1 MYFSKFI
8 LLFIISF
15 LIFSCA
21 VQRPPS
27 GGPVD
32 RIPPEIITS
41 EPVSGALNIPV
52 TLNKIK
58 IVFSERM
65 KQSTVRNNLF
75 ISPPVKFSTDWKKGR
90 ILIVSLEDS
99 LKPQQTYVLSV
110 GSGLQDMH
118 NNKMT
123 HSFTLAFSTG
133 DTIDQGQISGRIYGL
148 KRSETFYVFAYLI
161 NDSIRFNPFKN
172 KPDYVT
178 LTGDKGDYILGYLKS
193 GKYRVVGV
201 EDRNHNLL
209 LDAIMERFALS
220 FRDVALHDS
229 LNRFRGL
236 NMQLAKLDTIPPIL
250 TAARARYQ
258 DLLVLRFSEPL
269 ALDSLTEISI
279 ADSLT
284 NQPLRIK
291 ALAKAPKHDSWLE
304 LVTAAMDSSR
314 IYRVKCQ
321 NLADSSGNRNPDTL
335 ITYFMSTTKKDTGIF
350 KLLRHLPKDSAKNV
364 RPETSVVF
372 EFNQPVDGQ
381 QIKNNYRLQN
391 KTGKPVPGQWR
402 IKNLYHIEYHP
413 NKPLK
418 PDQTYQ
424 SILNLKG
431 LKSYFGKTTKDSV
444 SSHVFTI
451 ISQKELGEISGTI
464 QPAISLNHPLI
475 LNVRSVRGKRFYKS
489 LTIRK
494 KHSFKFDYLPEGSY
508 KIDGFIDLN
517 ENGKLD
523 HGSLLPFK
531 FCEPFEFM
539 QDTIKVR
546 KRWETS
552 GVIFTLPPITEIA
565 K

>member
-1 MYFSKFI
+1 MFSNNLIRLFI
-8 LLFIISF
+8 LF
-15 LIFSCA
+15 LLFSCA

-32 RIPPEIITS
+32 RIPPDI
-41 EPVSGALNIPV
+41 VSSNPLPGVLNVPT
-52 TLNKIK
+52 TLNQLKI
-58 IVFSERM
+58 IFSERM
-65 KQSTVRNNLF
+65 KQSTIRNNLF
-75 ISPPVKFSTDWKKGR
+75 VSPPLKFKNRWEKGR
-90 ILIVSLEDS
+90 ILIIDLVDT
-99 LKPQQTYVLSV
+99 LKPQRTYVLSV

-118 NNKMT
+118 NNKMA

-133 DTIDQGQISGRIYGL
+133 DTIDQGKISGRIYGL
-148 KRSETFYVFAYLI
+148 KRSETFYIFAYLL
-161 NDSIRFNPFKN
+161 NDSTLFNPFKN

-178 LTGDKGDYILGYLKS
+178 LTGDNGDYTLGYLKN
-193 GKYRVVGV
+193 GKYRVMGV

-236 NMQLAKLDTIPPIL
+236 DMQLAKLDTIPPML

-258 DLLVLRFSEPL
+258 NLLVLRFSEPL
-269 ALDSLTEISI
+269 ALDSLTRISI

-284 NQPLRIK
+284 NQPLSIK
-291 ALAKAPKHDSWLE
+291 TLAKAPKHDSWLE
-304 LVTAAMDSSR
+304 LITAPMDSNR
-314 IYRVKCQ
+314 IYRVKCL
-321 NLADSSGNRNPDTL
+321 NLADSSHNRNPDTL
-335 ITYFMSTTKKDTGIF
+335 ITYFMGTVKKDTSTF

-364 RPETSVVF
+364 RPESSVFF
-372 EFNQPVDGQ
+372 EFNQPVNWQ
-381 QIKNNYRLQN
+381 QVKANYHLQTKMG
-391 KTGKPVPGQWR
+391 KTMSGFWQ
-402 IKNLYHIEYHP
+402 IKNLYQAGFHP
-413 NKPLK
+413 YNPLQPDHTYRSVLNFKP
-418 PDQTYQ
+418 
-424 SILNLKG
+424 I
-431 LKSYFGKTTKDSV
+431 KSYFGKTAKDSI

-464 QPAISLNHPLI
+464 QPAINLKHPLI
-475 LNVRSVRGKRFYKS
+475 LNVRSVRGKQFHKS

-531 FCEPFEFM
+531 FCEPFKFLP
-539 QDTIKVR
+539 DTVKVR

-552 GVIFTLPPITEIA
+552 GIIFTLPPITEPT